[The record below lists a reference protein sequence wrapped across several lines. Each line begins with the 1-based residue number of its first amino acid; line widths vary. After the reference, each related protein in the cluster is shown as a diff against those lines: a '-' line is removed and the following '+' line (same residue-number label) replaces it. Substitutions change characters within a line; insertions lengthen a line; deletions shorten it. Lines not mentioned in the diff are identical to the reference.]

1 MDFFAFLWLTSL
13 TVLLPLAGM
22 RYSMEMKRRRWE
34 LEARATEDDLTLGEL
49 RRLIREE
56 IRAELDAERS
66 DQPDR
71 SRAAERWLDEWEDEA
86 DDRYADAS
94 VRRRVSQR

>member
-22 RYSMEMKRRRWE
+22 RYSMEMKRRKME
-34 LEARATEDDLTLGEL
+34 MEAASADEGMTLGEL

-56 IRAELDAERS
+56 IRAELDAQRD

-71 SRAAERWLDEWEDEA
+71 SNAAERWPDEWEDEA
-86 DDRYADAS
+86 DDRYAATS